1 MSKLFAYL
9 SYRDAPA
16 GIEWLERIG
25 FEVAARQ
32 DGDDGSVQHAELRLG
47 DALVMVA
54 SDDAGYEVAPLVGRS
69 TGAGLY
75 LLVDDVPAIHRA
87 ALDAGATEVLAPET
101 TEWKTERA
109 RVLDPEGREWSFGTY
124 EPGSSW

>member
-1 MSKLFAYL
+1 MSKLFPYL

-16 GIEWLERIG
+16 AIEWLERIG
-25 FEVAARQ
+25 FDVAARQ
-32 DGDDGSVQHAELRLG
+32 DGEDGSVQHAELRLG
-47 DALVMVA
+47 DAVVMVA
-54 SDDAGYEVAPLVGRS
+54 SDDAGYEVAPLIGRS

-101 TEWKTERA
+101 TEWETERA
-109 RVLDPEGREWSFGTY
+109 RVLDREGREWSFGTY